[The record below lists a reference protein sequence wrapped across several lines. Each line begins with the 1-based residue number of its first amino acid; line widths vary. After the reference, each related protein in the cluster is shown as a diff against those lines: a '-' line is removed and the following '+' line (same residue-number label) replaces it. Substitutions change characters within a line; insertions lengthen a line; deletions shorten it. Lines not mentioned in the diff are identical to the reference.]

1 MPGMKKTGNFISS
14 FTIRLL
20 FVSFLPLLF
29 AAGTALAQE
38 SDFTLEATISENKI
52 FIGEQFTINIEVS
65 GTTMR
70 GVSLPRMPEIE
81 GAGLL
86 SSTPSRSTS
95 VTIVN
100 GQTSTSTT
108 YSFSLVA
115 REKGNYTVPP
125 ISIDIDGETYRTDT
139 IPFEIIERS
148 DLSAEDGRQQPDI
161 FLEVEPDVTR
171 PVPGQQMVA
180 SLVLYFKQG
189 IEITSF
195 QPSSGWRTDGFW
207 KEELENVREP
217 RAESVILNGVRY
229 RKATLL
235 RYALFPSRSGEL
247 TLSGFPLNVGIR
259 TQPSRN
265 DPFGSFFGSGGN
277 QRRISIESEP
287 ITVNVRPLDSP
298 SSGISIN
305 AVGNFSIERRLNR
318 STAET
323 GETLELITTIEG
335 TGNIPLIR
343 RPEYNLPDGFDLY
356 TPQETTDIQRRGL
369 SIRGTKTYTE
379 LLVPRAP
386 GRFTIPEERVAVYD
400 PRSGRYRYTA
410 LPALS
415 FTIQPATGSGT
426 LASGGQRT
434 LDLQPILGLAV
445 WNRSSSESLYQ
456 TPWFW
461 ILISVPA
468 IAFLVGLRQKK
479 YKSRLQSDRSFARA
493 EGAFKNALERLQSAR
508 GAVGENQIKEC
519 YNLQRHALAGFISDK
534 LSLPEAGLSDKEL
547 IEKVREATGDRD
559 LTRSVHTMLE
569 KCATISYAP
578 VADSEDQLADIEK
591 TEQILKEL
599 NKQLKK

>member
-1 MPGMKKTGNFISS
+1 MIKTGNFISAFS
-14 FTIRLL
+14 YRLL
-20 FVSFLPLLF
+20 VLLILSFLYSVGIVF
-29 AAGTALAQE
+29 GQDN
-38 SDFTLEATISENKI
+38 DFTLEATISENKI
-52 FIGEQFTINIEVS
+52 FIGEQFTINIEVGGS
-65 GTTMR
+65 TMR
-70 GVSLPRMPEIE
+70 GVSLPRLPDIQ

-100 GQTSTSTT
+100 GRTTTSTT
-108 YSFSLVA
+108 YTFSLVA
-115 REKGNYTVPP
+115 REKGNFTVPP
-125 ISIDIDGETYRTDT
+125 VSIDIDGETYQTNP
-139 IPFEIIERS
+139 IPFEILERS

-207 KEELENVREP
+207 KEELENIRQP
-217 RAESVILNGVRY
+217 QAESVILNGVRY

-287 ITVNVRPLDSP
+287 VTVNVRPLDSP
-298 SSGISIN
+298 DSGLSIN
-305 AVGNFSIERRLNR
+305 AVGDFSIERRLNR
-318 STAET
+318 STVET
-323 GETLELITTIEG
+323 GETLELVTTIEG

-343 RPEYNLPDGFDLY
+343 RPEYRLPDGFDLY
-356 TPQETTDIQRRGL
+356 TPQETTNIQRRGL

-386 GRFTIPEERVAVYD
+386 GLFSIPEARIAYYD
-400 PRSGRYRYTA
+400 PNASRYRYIT

-415 FTIQPATGSGT
+415 FRVDPSTGS
-426 LASGGQRT
+426 AAVADGGRGT
-434 LDLQPILGLAV
+434 LDLQPVLGLAV
-445 WNRSSSESLYQ
+445 WQRASSESLYQ
-456 TPWFW
+456 KTYFW
-461 ILISVPA
+461 ILLSIPV
-468 IAFLVGLRQKK
+468 IAFLIGLRQKK
-479 YKSRLQSDRSFARA
+479 YHGRLQSDRSFARS
-493 EGAFKNALERLQSAR
+493 EGAYKTALERLQSAR
-508 GAVGENQIKEC
+508 DIVGNDRVKEC
-519 YNLQRHALAGFISDK
+519 YNLQRHALAGFIADK

-547 IEKVREATGDRD
+547 IENVREATSDRD
-559 LTRSVHTMLE
+559 LTRSVHVMLE

-578 VADSEDQLADIEK
+578 IAESEDQLADIEK

-599 NKQLKK
+599 NKQLRS